1 MLPYTA
7 GVSEDIRRVC
17 RKYSMKVI
25 FRSGLSLR
33 SVLTQ
38 VKDPLPMGKRSKVVY
53 GIPCSCSK
61 VYIGETRRRLETKLR
76 EHQEACRKGT
86 FETSAVAEHAWKD
99 QHAIRWD
106 ETTVVNM
113 ARHPSELL
121 LKEAIH
127 SNRTPVGNA
136 STETQ
141 DLSSLDAGWLP

>member
-7 GVSEDIRRVC
+7 GVSDDIRRVC

-53 GIPCSCSK
+53 GIPCSCGK

-76 EHQEACRKGT
+76 EHQEACRKGIL
-86 FETSAVAEHAWKD
+86 EKSAAWKD
-99 QHAIRWD
+99 HHTIRWD
-106 ETTVVNM
+106 ETTVVAM

-127 SNRTPVGNA
+127 SNMTPVGNA

-141 DLSSLDAGWLP
+141 DLSSLDAGWLR